1 MTIDL
6 KYSHGTANYCLIIA
20 SLLKYTEF
28 CVILPMDCI
37 YGWNNSILFSLT
49 KVLLS
54 CFLKQNM
61 PQKAPRN

>member
-6 KYSHGTANYCLIIA
+6 KYSHGAETYCLIIA
-20 SLLKYTEF
+20 SLLKYIGL

-61 PQKAPRN
+61 PQKAPIN